1 MRVLYVHGLES
12 GPQGRKVVNL
22 EQAGFDVVAYGMP
35 CGRRAVRRD
44 PTAWPLLAL
53 AAVGHPRRITQR
65 IVGRS
70 LQLQREALAT
80 ERVDVVVGSSFG
92 GAITTR
98 LLLEGSWTGP
108 TVLLCPAGGLVAER
122 TRTASPSLAA
132 LPEDVAARVLVVH
145 GRQDEVVPF
154 AHSEALV
161 AGSAARLRAVDD
173 DHRLQ
178 TTATPRGLASWVNAV
193 ATDPPGR

>member
-1 MRVLYVHGLES
+1 
-12 GPQGRKVVNL
+12 
-22 EQAGFDVVAYGMP
+22 MP
-35 CGRRAVRRD
+35 CGRRALRRD

-53 AAVGHPRRITQR
+53 AAAGHPRRITER
-65 IVGRS
+65 IVKRS
-70 LQLQREALAT
+70 LRVQREALAT

-92 GAITTR
+92 GAVTTR

-122 TRTASPSLAA
+122 VRTEAPSLSE
-132 LPEDVAARVLVVH
+132 LPEEVAARILVVH

-154 AHSEALV
+154 AHSEGLV
-161 AGSAARLRAVDD
+161 AGTAARLQAVDD

-178 TTATPRGLASWVNAV
+178 TTSTPRGLASWVNAV
-193 ATDPPGR
+193 ATDLPGR